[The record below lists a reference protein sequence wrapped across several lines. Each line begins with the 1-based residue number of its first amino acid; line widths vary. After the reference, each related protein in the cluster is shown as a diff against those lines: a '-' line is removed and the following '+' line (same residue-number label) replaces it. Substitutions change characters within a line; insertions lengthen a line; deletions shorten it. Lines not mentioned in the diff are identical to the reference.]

1 MVGMSAKADTPQWV
15 SDTDAEKCEQIL
27 QFLDQTLGS
36 PATDIDI
43 STVAGSRKA
52 DYRKVVQN
60 GKILIFRNNKK
71 YTLTGMEIQ

>member
-1 MVGMSAKADTPQWV
+1 MLIPYINSYKDDDLENNT
-15 SDTDAEKCEQIL
+15 QIIQL
-27 QFLDQTLGS
+27 LDQTLGS

-43 STVAGSRKA
+43 STVVDSQKA